1 MSDHPTPGTMPA
13 LFVGHGS
20 PMNAIE
26 ENAFTR
32 GWQAVAQAI
41 AQPKAILCI
50 SAHWE
55 TRGVGVCS
63 ATQPETIHD
72 FGGFPQALFDVRYP
86 APGDPALAQR
96 VADLVKGVQVQAT
109 TQWGLDHGAWSVLRV
124 MYPRAEVPVVQLSL
138 DSAQP
143 GAFHLALGSELA
155 PLRDEGVL
163 IIGSGNIVHNLRLVN
178 FSDPAPA
185 ADWAARANTLLRER
199 IQSGDVGALA
209 DWHTLGPDVALGIP
223 TPEHYLPLLYAL
235 GARREGDK
243 LHIFNDAVTSSL
255 AMTSVMVG

>member
-1 MSDHPTPGTMPA
+1 MPA

-26 ENAFTR
+26 ENEFTR
-32 GWQAVAQAI
+32 GWQAAAQAI
-41 AQPKAILCI
+41 AKPKAILCI

-96 VADLVKGVQVQAT
+96 VVALVKGLQIQAT
-109 TQWGLDHGAWSVLRV
+109 PQWGLDHGAWSVLRV
-124 MYPRAEVPVVQLSL
+124 MYPDADVPVAQLSL
-138 DSAQP
+138 DTSKH
-143 GAFHLALGSELA
+143 GSFHLALARELA

-163 IIGSGNIVHNLRLVN
+163 ILGSGNIVHNLRLFN
-178 FSDPAPA
+178 FRDPAPA
-185 ADWAARANTLLRER
+185 ADWAARANTLVRER
-199 IQSGDVGALA
+199 IESGDFEALA
-209 DWHTLGPDVALGIP
+209 DWRTLGPDVALAIP

-235 GARREGDK
+235 GARREGDTIR
-243 LHIFNDAVTSSL
+243 IFNDTVTSSL